1 MSCGREKGAAR
12 RPLGFDPSP
21 HSVVM
26 VTAPVVVVVMV
37 PVAAHVV
44 VMMTVAASHVT
55 VMMVMLH
62 GGDQRSIRQSGVR
75 ARNSRRLGAP
85 CRHRY
90 SHRDQPPK

>member
-26 VTAPVVVVVMV
+26 VTAPVVVV
-37 PVAAHVV
+37 
-44 VMMTVAASHVT
+44 MTVAASHVT